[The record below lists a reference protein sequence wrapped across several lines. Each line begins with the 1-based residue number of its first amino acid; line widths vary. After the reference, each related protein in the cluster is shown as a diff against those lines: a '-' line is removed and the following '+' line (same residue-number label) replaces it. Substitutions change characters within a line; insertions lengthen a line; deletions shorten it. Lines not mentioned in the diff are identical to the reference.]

1 MSAVTR
7 LLSLDSQINKSSLF
21 KAIGKTRQAYSQAKS
36 RILLNSSLE
45 DRIIEKVKDWRR
57 SHSRMGSRC
66 CYYSLKEAGNDI
78 PIGVNKFE
86 RLLSERGLTVG
97 QAKRSG
103 PKTSDGKGKGSY
115 PNLTN
120 GLIINDI
127 NQLVVADITH
137 FWLKDKWYYI
147 FTLKDVY
154 SQRLISL
161 IPCSNMEAINAC
173 RTLEELRSLRGINN
187 LRNCIHHSDNG
198 SQYEAKIFKSKVLK
212 LGMKISRAEEC
223 KQNGSSEQVNHIVKN
238 MYLKHMGIN
247 TESQLRKACKKVKK
261 LMNTERTVK
270 QLGYLT
276 VSKFESRIESLPA
289 NLRPIKKLYDFRN
302 KEGL

>member
-7 LLSLDSQINKSSLF
+7 LLSLDSHIIKARLL
-21 KAIGKTRQAYSQAKS
+21 KAIGKTRQAYNQAKS
-36 RILLNSSLE
+36 RILFNSLLE
-45 DRIIEKVKDWRR
+45 NKIIGEVIEWRR

-66 CYYSLKEAGNDI
+66 CYYSLKEAGINI
-78 PIGVNKFE
+78 SIGVNKFE

-103 PKTSDGKGKGSY
+103 PKTSDGKGKRAY

-137 FWLKDKWYYI
+137 FWIKDRWYYI

-173 RTLEELRSLRGINN
+173 RTLEELRNLRGVNN
-187 LRNCIHHSDNG
+187 LKNCIHHSDNG
-198 SQYEAKIFKSKVLK
+198 SQYEAKIFKSKL
-212 LGMKISRAEEC
+212 LNLEMKISRAEEC

-247 TESQLRKACKKVKK
+247 TEGQLKKACKKVKE
-261 LMNTERTVK
+261 LMNTERSVK
-270 QLGYLT
+270 QLDYLT

-289 NLRPIKKLYDFRN
+289 NLRPIKQLHDFS
-302 KEGL
+302 